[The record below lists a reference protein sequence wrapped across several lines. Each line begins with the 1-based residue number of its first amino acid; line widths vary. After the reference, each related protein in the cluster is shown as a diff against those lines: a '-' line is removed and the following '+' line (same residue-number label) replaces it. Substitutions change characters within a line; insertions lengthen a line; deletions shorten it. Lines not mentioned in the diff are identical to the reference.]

1 MSRLNCPFR
10 SFLSYLHFK
19 QIAISILLYYND
31 LNSIYSLHNRLMFT
45 EELETMSYKS
55 VHLQDILT
63 IHDIYSIHYFEYM
76 CDFSFPGESHDFW
89 EFLCVDKGEVNV
101 LADEKFHVLKK
112 GDIIFHKPNEFH
124 NVQSNGLIAPNLVV
138 ISFSTV
144 SPAMSFFE
152 KKVLQISEPERLLLA
167 QIIQEAKHVFEGRMD
182 DPYQE
187 ELIRA
192 ENPVYAGEQLIRLY
206 LEQFLIQLIRRHM
219 VRTPAPNPPI
229 IKSVKQKADSELLA
243 QIQAYMENH
252 LCETL
257 TIEQIC
263 KNNSI
268 GRSQLQKL
276 FRTGSGYGAI
286 EYFSRMKVE
295 KAKQMMRENHYNFTQ
310 IADTLGFSSIHYFSR
325 QFKQITG
332 MTPSEYAS
340 SIKALSDHPV

>member
-1 MSRLNCPFR
+1 
-10 SFLSYLHFK
+10 
-19 QIAISILLYYND
+19 
-31 LNSIYSLHNRLMFT
+31 
-45 EELETMSYKS
+45 MSYKS

-63 IHDIYSIHYFEYM
+63 IRDVYSIHYFEYM

-101 LADEKFHVLKK
+101 IAGEKFHVLKK

-124 NVQSNGLIAPNLVV
+124 NVNSNGLIAPNLVV
-138 ISFSTV
+138 ISFSCS

-152 KKVLQISEPERLLLA
+152 EKILQISEPERLLLG

-187 ELIRA
+187 ELIKA
-192 ENPVYAGEQLIRLY
+192 ENPGFAGEQLISLY
-206 LEQFLIQLIRRHM
+206 LEQLLIQLIRRYM
-219 VRTPAPNPPI
+219 VRTPSPNPPI
-229 IKSVKQKADSELLA
+229 VKSIKQKADGELFA
-243 QIQAYMENH
+243 QVLKYMETH
-252 LCETL
+252 VCETL
-257 TIEQIC
+257 TIDQIC
-263 KNNSI
+263 KSNSV

-276 FRTGSGYGAI
+276 FRTRSGYGAI
-286 EYFSRMKVE
+286 EYFSRMKVDL
-295 KAKQMMRENHYNFTQ
+295 AKQMIRENHYNFTQ
-310 IADTLGFSSIHYFSR
+310 IADALGFSSIHYFSR